1 MNRPRIVSGILT
13 ALILL
18 TACAGLEARKNVL
31 IPTMELMWPSIVASI
46 GSSSPEVEAMTV
58 ALKSRDIDK
67 VLLANWDL
75 LRSLALAG
83 IQARL
88 DAGEIGPGVAES
100 LQEGVRLFDESFR
113 RL

>member
-1 MNRPRIVSGILT
+1 MRPRIVSGILT

-18 TACAGLEARKNVL
+18 TAACAGVAARKNVL